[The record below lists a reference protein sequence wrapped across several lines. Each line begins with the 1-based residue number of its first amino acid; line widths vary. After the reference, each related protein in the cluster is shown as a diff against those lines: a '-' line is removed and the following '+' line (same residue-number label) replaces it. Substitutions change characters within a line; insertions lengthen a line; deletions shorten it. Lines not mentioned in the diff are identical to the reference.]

1 MSCGKFC
8 LILLAI
14 GLKLSQLGHLHL
26 HLDPWRRSSSR
37 SSAATSSTIP
47 LVAGRR
53 HHQHRPISP
62 RHNLCAAFKPITAAP
77 STPASPSASCRP
89 LPPQGWHGL
98 APPLSLRRRSS
109 RCTMGKSAAE
119 QSPYALQHP
128 LPRTLSS
135 GLSRGS
141 PFSNSPL
148 HLAPCRYP
156 SSPSTRSAVSH
167 LSFHLL
173 TGQMMKCC
181 LCMPSLCLHRQL
193 QAQVLASLV
202 IMMLPLQRRI

>member
-1 MSCGKFC
+1 MSICTLEATISALRFTSLLISSSDLKFVHRFLVVLASSVTKMQC
-8 LILLAI
+8 LICFCVILLAL
-14 GLKLSQLGHLHL
+14 GLNLSQLGHLHL

-89 LPPQGWHGL
+89 LPRQGWHGL

-119 QSPYALQHP
+119 Q
-128 LPRTLSS
+128 
-135 GLSRGS
+135 
-141 PFSNSPL
+141 
-148 HLAPCRYP
+148 YP
-156 SSPSTRSAVSH
+156 
-167 LSFHLL
+167 
-173 TGQMMKCC
+173 
-181 LCMPSLCLHRQL
+181 
-193 QAQVLASLV
+193 
-202 IMMLPLQRRI
+202 